1 MDNTELCSTFRT
13 TGKLVALLFCLSATT
28 IVGVVAAQS
37 NAALTPTQTEMAKQR
52 TRLSSSD
59 PEERRD
65 ALMKLGAMHQPSAA
79 RAAMPALSDVSPM
92 IRALAAKVI
101 VSIGPDESVPALI
114 QLFDDKDNFVRREA
128 AYALGLTQ
136 SRRATATLSERL
148 LNDKDDGV
156 RGAAAV
162 ALGEIADEAAV
173 VALVGILAPELSARA
188 KRKQKTERNP
198 FVLRAVATSLGQIKS
213 RAGTPALVA
222 TLENEKL
229 PNDVR
234 RECARSLGMIGDP
247 VAISALKTASA
258 AADPY
263 LSRAAYE
270 ALLKISP

>member
-1 MDNTELCSTFRT
+1 M
-13 TGKLVALLFCLSATT
+13 ALLFCLSATA
-28 IVGVVAAQS
+28 IVAVVAAQS
-37 NAALTPTQTEMAKQR
+37 NTAPAQIEIGKQL

-92 IRALAAKVI
+92 IRAVAAKVI

-114 QLFDDKDNFVRREA
+114 ALFNDKDNFVRREA
-128 AYALGLTQ
+128 AYALGLTH
-136 SRRATATLSERL
+136 SRGATAALRERL
-148 LNDKDDGV
+148 LNDKDAGV

-162 ALGEIADEAAV
+162 GLGDIADEAAV
-173 VALVGILAPELSARA
+173 VALVGILAPKLSAPA
-188 KRKQKTERNP
+188 QRKQKTERNP
-198 FVLRAVATSLGQIKS
+198 FVLRAVSTSLGQIKS

-229 PNDVR
+229 PDDVR
-234 RECARSLGMIGDP
+234 RECARSLAMIGDP
-247 VAISALKTASA
+247 VAIPALKAAAA

>member
-1 MDNTELCSTFRT
+1 MENIELCSTLRT
-13 TGKLVALLFCLSATT
+13 TGKLVALLFCLSAT
-28 IVGVVAAQS
+28 IGVGVVAAQS
-37 NAALTPTQTEMAKQR
+37 NAALTPAQIEIGKQL

-92 IRALAAKVI
+92 IRAVAAKVI

-114 QLFDDKDNFVRREA
+114 ALFNDKDNFVRREA
-128 AYALGLTQ
+128 AYALGLTH
-136 SRRATATLSERL
+136 SRGATAALRERL
-148 LNDKDDGV
+148 LNDKDAGV

-162 ALGEIADEAAV
+162 GLGDIADEAAV
-173 VALVGILAPELSARA
+173 VALVGILAPKLSAPA
-188 KRKQKTERNP
+188 QRKQKTERNP

-229 PNDVR
+229 PDDVR
-234 RECARSLGMIGDP
+234 RECARSLAMIGDP
-247 VAISALKTASA
+247 VAIPALKAAAA